1 MLSTVKSLGVVGLKG
16 HLIEVEVHLTSAL
29 PNIEIVGLPDAAV
42 KEAKERVKAAIQNS
56 GFKLPTKKIIVNLAP
71 ADIKKE
77 GPIYD
82 LPIAIAILAACYKW
96 PPNVVSHYVLCGELA
111 LDGRVRPINGLL
123 PMAVFAKENNEKKL
137 FVPDKNK
144 EEAALV
150 QGIEVLPV
158 TNLKQVVNHIQGIQQ
173 IPSYQKEIEI
183 ISETKGQ
190 VDFSEVKGQKAVKR
204 ALEVAAAG
212 GHNILM
218 IGPPGTGKSMLAK
231 RFATILPQL
240 SYNEVLE
247 VSKIYSVAGLLKNN
261 GLLESR
267 PFRGPHH
274 TISNGGLVGGGRKPK
289 PGEISLAHK
298 GILFLDELLEF
309 NRDVLEVLRQPLED
323 KQVVISRV
331 EGSISYPADFLLIAT
346 MNPCPC
352 GYYGTDSNKC
362 SCPPQKVEKYRS
374 KISGPLL
381 DRMDIH
387 IEVPSICFDDLV
399 SNESEEERSAQI
411 KERVLFARDRQ
422 QSRFD
427 KSSDG
432 TVNSQMTSQE
442 LKTFCKLDSD
452 SENLMR
458 LAFDNLGL
466 SARAYDKILRVA
478 RTIADLENKQNIQ
491 KHHVAEAIQYRSLDT
506 ALS

>member
-1 MLSTVKSLGVVGLKG
+1 MLSTVKSLGLVGLKG

-29 PNIEIVGLPDAAV
+29 PSIEIVGLPDTAV
-42 KEAKERVKAAIQNS
+42 KEAKERVKAAIHNS

-82 LPIAIAILAACYKW
+82 LPIAIAVLAASYKW
-96 PPNVVSHYVLCGELA
+96 SPSLLEKYVFCGELA

-123 PMAVFAKENNEKKL
+123 PMAVFAKESNEKAL
-137 FVPDKNK
+137 FVPSTNK

-158 TNLKQVVNHIQGIQQ
+158 KSLKEVVNHIH
-173 IPSYQKEIEI
+173 QKQAINPYKNSNKDVVKVENEY
-183 ISETKGQ
+183 
-190 VDFSEVKGQKAVKR
+190 DFSEVKGQRAVKR

-212 GHNILM
+212 GHNILL

-231 RFATILPQL
+231 RFTSILPGL
-240 SYNEVLE
+240 TYEEILE
-247 VSKIYSVAGLLKNN
+247 VSKIYSVSGLLKND

-267 PFRGPHH
+267 PFRSPHH

-309 NRDVLEVLRQPLED
+309 KRDVLEVLRQPLED
-323 KQVVISRV
+323 EKVVISRV
-331 EGSISYPADFLLIAT
+331 EGTISYPADFLLIAT

-362 SCPPQKVEKYRS
+362 SCTPQKVEKYRT

-387 IEVPSICFDDLV
+387 IEVPAVCFEDLISKDTV
-399 SNESEEERSAQI
+399 EEKSDNI
-411 KERVLFARDRQ
+411 KDRVVLARKTQ
-422 QSRFD
+422 KQRFT
-427 KSSDG
+427 KGAASTLNSKLTASD
-432 TVNSQMTSQE
+432 
-442 LKTFCKLDSD
+442 LKRYCQLDIA
-452 SENLMR
+452 SENLLR
-458 LAFDNLGL
+458 TAFDNLGL
-466 SARAYDKILRVA
+466 SARAYDKILKVA
-478 RTIADLENKQNIQ
+478 RTIADLENQKYIQ
-491 KHHVAEAIQYRSLDT
+491 KHHIAEAIQYRSLDVNL
-506 ALS
+506 A